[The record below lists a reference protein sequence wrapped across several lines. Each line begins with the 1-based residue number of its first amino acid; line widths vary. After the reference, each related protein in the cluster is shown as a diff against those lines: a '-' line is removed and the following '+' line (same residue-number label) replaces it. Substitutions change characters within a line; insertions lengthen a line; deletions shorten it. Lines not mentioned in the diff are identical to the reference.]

1 MKYSL
6 QQPVLF
12 DFFCYRMTGSL
23 LSGSSCLLIPCLLGL
38 PAANQPCSRLYLAY
52 SSECQYRV
60 FHGTF
65 SAVHQSS
72 CPQCCSCGVCTTC
85 CMRGASCHTAL
96 VSCISSWLLHAIMW
110 FFVGAAKCGHF
121 GGRFP
126 TPDTLHLPHAGTPAM
141 CNGPVAF
148 LAPSL
153 LLMHAEESMLC
164 LLQGLGLLLSS
175 ECIGP
180 AAHAC
185 PHCLTQGSG

>member
-12 DFFCYRMTGSL
+12 DFFCYRMTGGL

-72 CPQCCSCGVCTTC
+72 CPQCCSCGVCTAC
-85 CMRGASCHTAL
+85 CMEAHPATQDATLGASPL
-96 VSCISSWLLHAIMW
+96 VSQQHLSVASAHGCFMQSCGFLSVLLS
-110 FFVGAAKCGHF
+110 VGIL
-121 GGRFP
+121 GGGF
-126 TPDTLHLPHAGTPAM
+126 LPQTRCTSHM
-141 CNGPVAF
+141 
-148 LAPSL
+148 LAPL
-153 LLMHAEESMLC
+153 PCAM
-164 LLQGLGLLLSS
+164 GLW
-175 ECIGP
+175 
-180 AAHAC
+180 HFW
-185 PHCLTQGSG
+185 PHRCC